1 MRNRSIAVVFFMTV
15 LVGCGDSGSDSGG
28 TGGAGGST
36 GGQSGRGGSGGSAAT
51 GGAGGSA
58 GSGGSGGSAGSA
70 GGSSGTGGTGGSAA
84 TGGAGGTGGGASD
97 AGGKE
102 SGSGDGSSGEAGGNP
117 SADTWASFGMGF
129 MVKYCVSCHNDD
141 NAGVTTR
148 NYRMLTAVM
157 REKVEIACGT
167 AKSAADRT
175 ARGCGATS
183 PRARQFPVGN
193 GAKPTDEERD
203 RLLRWIDAG
212 TP

>member
-1 MRNRSIAVVFFMTV
+1 MNSP
-15 LVGCGDSGSDSGG
+15 
-28 TGGAGGST
+28 
-36 GGQSGRGGSGGSAAT
+36 
-51 GGAGGSA
+51 
-58 GSGGSGGSAGSA
+58 
-70 GGSSGTGGTGGSAA
+70 
-84 TGGAGGTGGGASD
+84 
-97 AGGKE
+97 GK
-102 SGSGDGSSGEAGGNP
+102 SGNP

-183 PRARQFPVGN
+183 PGARQFPVGN

>member
-1 MRNRSIAVVFFMTV
+1 MRIRSIAVVFFMTV
-15 LVGCGDSGSDSGG
+15 LAGCGESGSDSGG
-28 TGGAGGST
+28 QGGAGGST

-51 GGAGGSA
+51 GGTGGTAGTG
-58 GSGGSGGSAGSA
+58 
-70 GGSSGTGGTGGSAA
+70 GTGGTGGSAA
-84 TGGAGGTGGGASD
+84 TGGAGGSGGGASD

-129 MVKYCVSCHNDD
+129 MVKYCASCHNDD
-141 NAGVTTR
+141 NAGVATR
-148 NYRMLTAVM
+148 NYRMLAAVM

>member
-1 MRNRSIAVVFFMTV
+1 MRTRSIAVVLFVTV
-15 LVGCGDSGSDSGG
+15 FVGCGESGSDGG
-28 TGGAGGST
+28 GKGGAGGST

-51 GGAGGSA
+51 GGT
-58 GSGGSGGSAGSA
+58 
-70 GGSSGTGGTGGSAA
+70 GGSSGTGGTGGTGATGGTGGSAA
-84 TGGAGGTGGGASD
+84 TGGTGGTGGGASD

-102 SGSGDGSSGEAGGNP
+102 SGSADGSSGEAGGSP

-141 NAGVTTR
+141 NAGVATR